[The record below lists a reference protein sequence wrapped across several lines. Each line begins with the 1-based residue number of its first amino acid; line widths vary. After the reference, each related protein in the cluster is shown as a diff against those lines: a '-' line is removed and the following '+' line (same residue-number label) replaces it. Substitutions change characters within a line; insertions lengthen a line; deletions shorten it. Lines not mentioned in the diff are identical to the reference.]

1 MKNLLAKAMDNMGR
15 YRSLISFYLVAVLA
29 NVPGFA
35 NVNDLINN
43 KAMEIRTQT
52 FYYRSIRSNSAS
64 GQINLIDTG
73 LNIADGTT
81 NLQAGAIPKD
91 QVFAVRAIA
100 LRFATGTA
108 SAPGSFYSNAIYDN
122 VTNIVDPNTATGA
135 SATKTIVSTSFVQ
148 RIPVGLINAD
158 IEIKCGTDI
167 ILERQTAKRFFS
179 ERSLVNNNT
188 SDSCY
193 EDAFELP
200 EPAYLTGGQPIS
212 VTVYFPTGA
221 SALAA
226 TANIE
231 VEFYGVGTGRK

>member
-52 FYYRSIRSNSAS
+52 FYYRSVRANSGS
-64 GQINLIDTG
+64 GQVNLIDTG
-73 LNIADGTT
+73 LNITDGVT

-100 LRFATGTA
+100 LRYSKNASSTTA
-108 SAPGSFYSNAIYDN
+108 QASLYSNAIYDN
-122 VTNIVDPNTATGA
+122 VNTYSAAPGSSTTFTNYA
-135 SATKTIVSTSFVQ
+135 Q
-148 RIPVGLINAD
+148 RLPIALLNAD

-179 ERSLVNNNT
+179 ERSIVNNNT
-188 SDSCY
+188 SDSMY
-193 EDAFELP
+193 EDAIELA
-200 EPAYLTGGQPIS
+200 EPAYLTGGQAIS
-212 VTVYFPTGA
+212 VTIFFPNGS
-221 SALAA
+221 SALGQYD
-226 TANIE
+226 NIE
-231 VEFYGVGTGRK
+231 VEFFGVGTGRK